1 VLPDII
7 ARAADA
13 VESIVGDGLTPAM
26 NRFNGKQKADQK

>member
-1 VLPDII
+1 
-7 ARAADA
+7 